1 MKACRTWPVL
11 PLAGLMA
18 SDPSSPTS
26 ILLHQRLVPATP
38 LPGLLW
44 GGLRPGWTPTLVYPP
59 LMASEPEKSIFQSS
73 VGVPPC
79 TSWQFQ
85 DFPAWHAG
93 RRRAFICHSLLSGRQ
108 PRHGHWPY
116 PCRSLPTL
124 YSRLPSRLSP
134 SQPAST
140 TETTCFVF

>member
-26 ILLHQRLVPATP
+26 ILLHQRLVPATRFFGGASGLAGLP
-38 LPGLLW
+38 LW
-44 GGLRPGWTPTLVYPP
+44 CTPP

-93 RRRAFICHSLLSGRQ
+93 RRRALICHSLLSGRQ
-108 PRHGHWPY
+108 PRRGHWPY